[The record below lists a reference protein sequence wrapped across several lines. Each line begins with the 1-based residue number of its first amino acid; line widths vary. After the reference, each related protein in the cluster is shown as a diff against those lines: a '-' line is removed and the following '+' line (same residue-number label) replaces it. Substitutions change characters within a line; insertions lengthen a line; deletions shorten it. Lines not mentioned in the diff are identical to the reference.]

1 MIHVP
6 VNVPINVPVNER
18 QQWFLEQLSAGK
30 QTKATDISAHWK
42 VTEKSAKRDIADL
55 KARGVIEFV
64 GVPKKGFYR
73 VKS

>member
-1 MIHVP
+1 M
-6 VNVPINVPVNER
+6 INVPANER
-18 QQWFLEQLSAGK
+18 QLWFLEQLSAGK
-30 QTKATDISAHWK
+30 QVRAADIAAHWM

-55 KARGVIEFV
+55 KVRGAIEFV